1 MTKMTSLWDQIAER
15 SVIGGLLFDDRCI
28 ADVAAIVRPAD
39 FRHPAHRTLFAEAQ
53 RLQYDGQPVD
63 VVTLGD
69 AVRASGHT
77 ALVGEI
83 AAEVPSAANVIS
95 YAEIVADYA
104 RRRSIVSA
112 CQQAIEAAQRERA
125 NEVVAELSSRLESA
139 SEQAIG
145 ESIDFGTALQRMLN
159 DIERATL
166 AGDEGILGIRTQ
178 LPMIDQAIGG
188 LCAER
193 LVIVAA
199 RPSIGKT
206 ALCNQFAVTAAR
218 DGVPVGIASLEM
230 SESDLAGRAIALHA
244 QTNFTRLMRGHGEDF
259 GKAVRS
265 MERQNPRGWP
275 IHIDTDSYDL
285 ASIEARITGW
295 RRRHEI
301 AMAVVD
307 HIGLI
312 DVPGYHNSNDRLTVI
327 TKRLKRL
334 AKRLSIPIIAVSQL
348 NRNSEREA
356 RKPTLADL
364 RESGSVEQDADIVI
378 ALHVDAD
385 DLQTQ
390 PTPVSI
396 GLLKNRSGRRG
407 WLPTPLM
414 FNGRTQTFTEQT
426 DRYDALGGDI

>member
-1 MTKMTSLWDQIAER
+1 M
-15 SVIGGLLFDDRCI
+15 IGGLLFDDRCLP
-28 ADVAAIVRPAD
+28 DVASIVKPAD
-39 FRHPAHRTLFAEAQ
+39 FRHQAHGEIFAAAQ
-53 RLQYDGQPVD
+53 RLQSEGQPVD

-83 AAEVPSAANVIS
+83 AAEVPSAANVSS
-95 YAEIVADYA
+95 YAEIVADYS
-104 RRRSIVSA
+104 RRRGIVSA
-112 CQQAIEAAQRERA
+112 CQRAIHAAQRERA
-125 NEVVAELSSRLESA
+125 SEVVAELSSRLEAA

-159 DIERATL
+159 EIERATQ

-188 LCAER
+188 LCAGR

-218 DGVPVGIASLEM
+218 NGMPVGVASLEM

-244 QTNFTRLMRGHGEDF
+244 QTNFTRLMRGHSEEL
-259 GKAVRS
+259 GKAVRG
-265 MERQNPRGWP
+265 MERQNAPSWP

-301 AMAVVD
+301 SMAVVD

-312 DVPGYHNSNDRLTVI
+312 DVPGYHKSYDRLTAI

-334 AKRLSIPIIAVSQL
+334 AKRLGIPIVAVSQL
-348 NRNSEREA
+348 SRHGEREG
-356 RKPTLADL
+356 RRPTLADL
-364 RESGSVEQDADIVI
+364 RDSGSIEQDADIVI

-385 DLQTQ
+385 DLEMQ
-390 PTPVSI
+390 PTPVNV

-407 WLPTPLM
+407 WLPQPLM

-426 DRYDALGGDI
+426 HHYDTLDEDR